1 MYHQFVTS
9 RSDETHMNS
18 EVRNGFDAKYSER
31 AQKIHQAAAA
41 GLEELDQL
49 RSVRWCV
56 LHIPGVGRITAPD
69 SIFFARGDHWPFHS
83 QSDREIIV
91 K

>member
-1 MYHQFVTS
+1 
-9 RSDETHMNS
+9 MNT
-18 EVRNGFDAKYSER
+18 EVKNGFDAKYDDR
-31 AQKIHQAAAA
+31 AQKIDPAAVAA
-41 GLEELDQL
+41 LKGLASL
-49 RSVRWCV
+49 RSAGRCV